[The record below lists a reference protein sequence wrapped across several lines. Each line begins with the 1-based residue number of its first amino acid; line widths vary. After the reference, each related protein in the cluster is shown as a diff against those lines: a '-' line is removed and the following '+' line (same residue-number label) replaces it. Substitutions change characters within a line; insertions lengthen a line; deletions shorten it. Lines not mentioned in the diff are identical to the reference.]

1 LEFLL
6 KNAGDLND
14 AMRRQALLAAGTLAG
29 EKDGT
34 ITSYDPNAYAVKV
47 MIQPDGYET
56 GWIPLP
62 SVFVGNGYGA
72 YFGPEIGQA
81 VSVTFADGDKDN
93 GRISKFFFNNVEVPI
108 KSPNAVQSGEILLQ
122 DKAGNMIRWSPV
134 QNKLIITA
142 NKEADLNV
150 GTNLDVAIQGNATI
164 TVTGNI
170 NLTAAGGDIT
180 VAGISLVNHVHTG
193 GTLGGGDT
201 GPPVA

>member
-1 LEFLL
+1 
-6 KNAGDLND
+6 
-14 AMRRQALLAAGTLAG
+14 
-29 EKDGT
+29 
-34 ITSYDPNAYAVKV
+34 
-47 MIQPDGYET
+47 
-56 GWIPLP
+56 
-62 SVFVGNGYGA
+62 
-72 YFGPEIGQA
+72 
-81 VSVTFADGDKDN
+81 
-93 GRISKFFFNNVEVPI
+93 VPI